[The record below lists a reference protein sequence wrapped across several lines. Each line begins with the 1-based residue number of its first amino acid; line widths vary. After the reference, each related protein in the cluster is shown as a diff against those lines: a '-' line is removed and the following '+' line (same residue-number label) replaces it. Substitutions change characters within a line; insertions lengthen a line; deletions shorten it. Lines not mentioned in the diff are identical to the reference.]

1 MSDYRT
7 LQRWIEEGENAQLDF
22 KTTINSPAK
31 IAKSLVAFA
40 NSRGGKIVVGI
51 EDKGFFIGVDVEGE
65 KYELKKAGKEF
76 CTPQIDL
83 TFEKLQHQGKFAL
96 VAEVPESKMKP
107 HYAINKKKTG
117 QQLYIRV
124 ADECIVPSSTITKM
138 LEKGELN
145 FVTRTM
151 QYHHTKKDLIKYLK
165 QNQKIDV
172 KTFAEWQRLNEQNAH
187 RMLVDFMLE
196 GYIKNTNIQ
205 ATEYCLAPKN

>member
-1 MSDYRT
+1 MTDYRT

-65 KYELKKAGKEF
+65 KYELEKAGRDF
-76 CTPQIDL
+76 CTPQIEL
-83 TFEKLQHQGKFAL
+83 TYKKLQHQGKFAL
-96 VAEVPESKMKP
+96 VAEVPESKIKP

-124 ADECIVPSSTITKM
+124 ADECIVPSLSIKKM
-138 LEKGELN
+138 LENGELN
-145 FVTRTM
+145 FIIRTA
-151 QYHHTKKDLIKYLK
+151 QYHHTRKDLVQYLRK
-165 QNQKIDV
+165 NKSIDL
-172 KTFAEWQRLNEQNAH
+172 KKFAEWQRLDEKNAH
-187 RMLVDFMLE
+187 RMLVDYMLE
-196 GYIKNTNIQ
+196 GYLKNTNIQ
-205 ATEYCLAPKN
+205 ATEFRLA

>member
-22 KTTINSPAK
+22 KTTINSPSK

-65 KYELKKAGKEF
+65 KYELKKAAKEF
-76 CTPQIDL
+76 CTPELEL

-96 VAEVPESKMKP
+96 VAEVAESKTKP

-124 ADECIVPSSTITKM
+124 ADECIVPSLSIKKM
-138 LEKGELN
+138 LENGELN
-145 FVTRTM
+145 FIYRTADYQRTKNDLL
-151 QYHHTKKDLIKYLK
+151 QYLRLNST
-165 QNQKIDV
+165 IDV
-172 KTFAEWQRLNEQNAH
+172 AKFAEWQRLKEQNAH
-187 RMLVDFMLE
+187 RMLVDYMLE
-196 GYIKNTNIQ
+196 GHLKNTNIQ
-205 ATEYCLAPKN
+205 ATEFRLA